1 MRREPAP
8 GEKGPLRFPPPAIF
22 VTGLLFGI
30 GAESLWPTDDLPW
43 SIAIPS
49 AVILGAVAI
58 YLDGRASA
66 SFMKHKTAI
75 IPWSPSS
82 ELVTDGPY
90 RFTRN
95 PMYLGMAFLYSAIAV
110 GFGLYWA
117 LVLLPLVIL
126 AVDRLVIAKE
136 ERYLT
141 ERFGDAYLSYKTE
154 VRRWL

>member
-22 VTGLLFGI
+22 VAGLLLAI
-30 GAESLWPTDDLPW
+30 GAESLWPTDDLPL
-43 SIAIPS
+43 SIAIPV
-49 AVILGAVAI
+49 AVILGAIAV

-66 SFMKHKTAI
+66 NFMKHKTAI

-90 RFTRN
+90 RLTRN
-95 PMYLGMAFLYSAIAV
+95 PMYLGMAFLYLAIAV

-117 LVLLPLVIL
+117 LLLLPLVIV
-126 AVDRLVIAKE
+126 AVDRLVIMKE

-141 ERFGDAYLSYKTE
+141 EKFGDAYRSYKAE